1 MREFHADPISEGH
14 SPAASTLS
22 PPPSEIK
29 ASEKESIP
37 DAKMN
42 YACWIDFHISN

>member
-29 ASEKESIP
+29 GSEKDTIP
-37 DAKMN
+37 DTN
-42 YACWIDFHISN
+42 TIVCTFLLDGVSL